1 MSSFKIAVFVSGN
14 GSNLQSLIDTNK
26 IKNEH
31 SLDIA
36 VVFSNNKDALALKR
50 AEKNNIPFFILDP
63 NEFSSREDFDEA
75 IINKLKMFD
84 FNLLVL
90 AGYMRILSKKFIK
103 EYEGK
108 IINLHPSL
116 LPKYPGLN
124 THAKVIK
131 NKEIYH
137 GATVHFVDSGLDT
150 GQIIGFSKFE
160 VKDYDLELLE
170 QKVHELEHKLLPLIC
185 SLIKNGEIKFIDRNL
200 TISGQN
206 YINGKEFIF

>member
-63 NEFSSREDFDEA
+63 NEFSSRENFDEA

-90 AGYMRILSKKFIK
+90 AGYMRILSEKFIK
-103 EYEGK
+103 EYENK

-160 VKDYDLELLE
+160 VKNYDLELLE

>member
-63 NEFSSREDFDEA
+63 NDFSSRDDFDEA

-90 AGYMRILSKKFIK
+90 AGYMRILSEKFIK
-103 EYEGK
+103 EYKDK

-160 VKDYDLELLE
+160 VKNYDLELLE

-185 SLIKNGEIKFIDRNL
+185 SLIKNGEIKFIDRSL

>member
-90 AGYMRILSKKFIK
+90 AGYMRILSKKFVK

-160 VKDYDLELLE
+160 VKNYDLELLE

-185 SLIKNGEIKFIDRNL
+185 SLIKN
-200 TISGQN
+200 N
-206 YINGKEFIF
+206 YIEFKENVLKIEDYVYPNGKEFIF

>member
-14 GSNLQSLIDTNK
+14 GSNLQSLIDTKKINNK
-26 IKNEH
+26 H

-36 VVFSNNKDALALKR
+36 VVFSNNKDALALKK
-50 AEKNNIPFFILDP
+50 AKKNNIPFFTLDP
-63 NEFSSREDFDEA
+63 NEFNTREDFDEA
-75 IINKLKMFD
+75 IIDKLKIFD

-90 AGYMRILSKKFIK
+90 AGYMRILSEKFIE
-103 EYEGK
+103 EYEDK

-124 THAKVIK
+124 THEKIIK

-137 GATVHFVDSGLDT
+137 GATVHFVDAGLDT

-160 VKDYDLELLE
+160 VRNYDLELLE
-170 QKVHELEHKLLPLIC
+170 QKVHDLEHKLLPLIC
-185 SLIKNGEIKFIDRNL
+185 SLIKNGEIKFIDNRL
-200 TISGQN
+200 TINGQN
-206 YINGKEFIF
+206 FINGKEFIF